1 MPATGS
7 TMKLAFTKMHG
18 AGNDFVVIDAV
29 TQAVALNT
37 NQVRHIADR
46 SRGVGCDQVLVVEPP
61 TDPDADFRYRIFNAD
76 GSEVEQCG
84 NGARCFA
91 RFVREKRL
99 TFRHE
104 LRVQTAKGHMFL
116 LVSKE
121 GRIDANMGPPVFTP
135 SEIPFIA
142 DAAELEYSVEVNG
155 SSLKMGALSMGNP
168 HAVVCVDDLKAT
180 DVPGMGAAIERHSRF
195 PERVNAGFM
204 QVVSRTDIKL
214 RVFER
219 GVGETQACGT
229 GACAAVV
236 HGIRMGLLDN
246 AVTAHLPGGK
256 LTVRWAGDEQPV
268 WLGGPTA
275 TVFEGT
281 IRLK

>member
-1 MPATGS
+1 
-7 TMKLAFTKMHG
+7 MKLAFTKMHG

-29 TQAVALNT
+29 TQEVALTT
-37 NQVRHIADR
+37 NQIQYIADR
-46 SRGVGCDQVLVVEPP
+46 TRGVGCDQVLLVEPP
-61 TDPDADFRYRIFNAD
+61 TDPEADFRYRIFNAD

-91 RFVREKRL
+91 RFVREKAL
-99 TFRHE
+99 THRRE
-104 LRVQTAKGHMFL
+104 LCVQTAKGQMFL
-116 LVSKE
+116 VVSKE

-135 SEIPFIA
+135 SEVPFIA
-142 DAAELEYSVEVNG
+142 DKTELEYSVEVNG
-155 SSLKMGALSMGNP
+155 SSVPMGALSMGNP
-168 HAVVCVDDLKAT
+168 HAVIRVDDLKKT
-180 DVPGMGAAIERHSRF
+180 DVLGLGAAIECHPRF
-195 PERVNAGFM
+195 PQRVNVGFM
-204 QVVSRTDIKL
+204 QFVSKTDIKL

-236 HGIRMGLLDN
+236 HGIRMGALEST
-246 AVTAHLPGGK
+246 VTVHLPGGK
-256 LTVRWAGDEQPV
+256 LTVRWAGDDHPV

-275 TVFEGT
+275 TVFEGS

>member
-1 MPATGS
+1 MPATGR

-18 AGNDFVVIDAV
+18 AGNDFVVVDAV
-29 TQAVALNT
+29 TQAVALST
-37 NQVRHIADR
+37 NQVRYIADR

-99 TFRHE
+99 THRHE
-104 LRVQTAKGHMFL
+104 LCVQTAKGRMFL
-116 LVSKE
+116 RVSKE

-135 SEIPFIA
+135 SEVPFIA
-142 DAAELEYSVEVNG
+142 DTAELEYSVEVNG

-180 DVPGMGAAIERHSRF
+180 DVSGLGAAIERHSRF

-204 QVVSRTDIKL
+204 QVISRTDIKL

-246 AVTAHLPGGK
+246 TVTAHLPGGK
-256 LTVRWAGDEQPV
+256 LTVRWAGEEQPV